1 MSQSPMLETQCEDVE
16 IVSQIIQKNNIKN
29 YENFDLEKRKKDDDS
44 DEEIMPWLPK
54 LFPPSLTKSFP
65 DFFF

>member
-1 MSQSPMLETQCEDVE
+1 MFKLNISK
-16 IVSQIIQKNNIKN
+16 IIEMNKILKN
-29 YENFDLEKRKKDDDS
+29 YGNFDLKKRKKDDDS